1 MNKISKNIPNL
12 LTCLNLILGLI
23 SINFAFKG
31 SLEMATILIFL
42 GLFIDFFD
50 GFFAR
55 LLNAYSEFG
64 KQLDSFADLV
74 TFGIAPSVIVYQLLH
89 HKIFNE
95 YVLKNLN
102 TDFNLAY
109 IAFIF
114 PVFGAIR
121 LAKFN
126 LDNKQQENFI
136 GLPIPAAGIFLASL
150 SYYNKDLLN
159 TNILLL
165 CLFTLSAFLV
175 SKMNLFSLK
184 IKKNEM
190 KKSRINIFRTIL
202 AISSL
207 ILFYFFNFASIPI
220 IILIYIT
227 LSLTNNLLK

>member
-1 MNKISKNIPNL
+1 MNIISKNIPNL
-12 LTCLNLILGLI
+12 LTCLNLIIGLI
-23 SINFAFKG
+23 SISFSFQGNLVFG
-31 SLEMATILIFL
+31 TILIFS

-64 KQLDSFADLV
+64 KQLDSLADLV
-74 TFGIAPSVIVYQLLH
+74 TFGIAPSIIIHQLIH

-95 YVLKNLN
+95 YILENLN
-102 TDFNLAY
+102 TNFSVAY
-109 IAFIF
+109 FAFIF

-126 LDNKQQENFI
+126 LDNEQQENFI

-150 SYYNKDLLN
+150 SFYDEKILT

-165 CLFTLSAFLV
+165 CLLTLSILLV
-175 SKMNLFSLK
+175 SKISLFSLK
-184 IKKNEM
+184 IKKHEQR
-190 KKSRINIFRTIL
+190 KSRINYFRTIL
-202 AISSL
+202 IISSL
-207 ILFYFFNFASIPI
+207 ILFYFFNFVSIPI

-227 LSLTNNLLK
+227 LSLTHNLTK